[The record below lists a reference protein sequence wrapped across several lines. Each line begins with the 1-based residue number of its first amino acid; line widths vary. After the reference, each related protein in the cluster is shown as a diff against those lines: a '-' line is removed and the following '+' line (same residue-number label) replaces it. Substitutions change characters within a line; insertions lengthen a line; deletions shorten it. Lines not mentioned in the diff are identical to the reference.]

1 MSTES
6 GSSSVVKEIKEI
18 WYGNGN
24 EDKCDVFVIPWKA
37 VPISKY
43 AAKEL
48 CVRTHRLQ
56 GRE

>member
-1 MSTES
+1 M
-6 GSSSVVKEIKEI
+6 VKEIEEI
-18 WYGNGN
+18 WYGIGN
-24 EDKCDVFVIPWKA
+24 EDKYDVFVILWNA